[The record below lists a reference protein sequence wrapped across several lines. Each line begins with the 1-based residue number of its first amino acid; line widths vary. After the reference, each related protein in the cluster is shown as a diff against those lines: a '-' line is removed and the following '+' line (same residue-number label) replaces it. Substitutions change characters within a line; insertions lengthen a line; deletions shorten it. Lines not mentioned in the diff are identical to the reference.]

1 MGTTRGSGGTTAAP
15 GTPNMPHRPDSPGT
29 PHRPD
34 TPGTSHMPHTPDTPH
49 TPHVDPLPYGA
60 LDARSFPRYA
70 AALGARFPE
79 LDGILGRWGLPG
91 FWCRRA
97 GIESLFRIIL
107 EQQISFLA
115 ARSLARRVSGSLGG
129 LTARRVYGAGP
140 EGLRSLGLSR
150 QKARYC
156 HELARAVVERRLSI
170 AGLARM
176 SDGDAIETLCAQPG
190 IGPWSAAIYL
200 MSALKRIDVWAPGDL
215 ALKRGVEDL
224 FPGDDVSS
232 LAQTGDRWQPWRA
245 VAARLVW
252 HHYRCN
258 LTNG

>member
-1 MGTTRGSGGTTAAP
+1 MGIDAGRGSGGP
-15 GTPNMPHRPDSPGT
+15 EVPDA
-29 PHRPD
+29 RQ
-34 TPGTSHMPHTPDTPH
+34 
-49 TPHVDPLPYGA
+49 DPALPFGA

-70 AALGARFPE
+70 AALAAQCPE
-79 LDGILGRWGLPG
+79 LDAVVRRWGLPA
-91 FWCRRA
+91 FWRRSA

-115 ARSLARRVSGSLGG
+115 ARSLARRVKDSLGG
-129 LTARRVYGAGP
+129 LTARRVYGAGQD
-140 EGLRSLGLSR
+140 GLRSLGLSR

-176 SDGDAIETLCAQPG
+176 SDEDAVRALCVQPG

-215 ALKRGVEDL
+215 ALQRGIEDL
-224 FPGDDVSS
+224 FPGADMSS
-232 LAQTGDRWQPWRA
+232 LAQTGYRWRPWRA

-252 HHYRCN
+252 HHYRCS
-258 LTNG
+258 LTGVR